1 MQATPF
7 LTSLKHQ
14 YHQLPRFAA
23 QHHDSHFPAMSV
35 LIDLQAKVNGDD
47 GSQAGP
53 PRPPLQHTTPV
64 CIVGAGII
72 GMTCALLLHEQGIS
86 VRIYERQTTIYPLP
100 RAATMD
106 DEGEHIL
113 NQANMGRDTPF
124 LIGNEGQPKRFLW
137 KGWDGQLLTF
147 LDMASRGDC
156 GNRNTSTFAQPALE
170 SALALRC
177 ENLGVPIFRNWDLH
191 AIEDGQGEHR
201 YKVHFKQFKTGA
213 KPYQTDLEVHTSWV
227 VSAEGANTK
236 LKGMCGFKERD
247 YGFTYDWLIID
258 LLPSEPDPRPDWEQR
273 CNPERPTTMVGG
285 GPRRL
290 RWELMRRPGEDLHEL
305 TDPDN
310 VWRILKEYGYDSTN
324 SEVERSVVYKFQ
336 ALK

>member
-1 MQATPF
+1 
-7 LTSLKHQ
+7 
-14 YHQLPRFAA
+14 
-23 QHHDSHFPAMSV
+23 MSV

-53 PRPPLQHTTPV
+53 LRPPLQHTTPV

-72 GMTCALLLHEQGIS
+72 GMTCALLLHEQGIP

-137 KGWDGQLLTF
+137 KGWDGQLLTY

-191 AIEDGQGEHR
+191 AIEDGQGEHRYNGHGEHR

-290 RWELMRRPGEDLHEL
+290 RWELMRRPGEDLQEL